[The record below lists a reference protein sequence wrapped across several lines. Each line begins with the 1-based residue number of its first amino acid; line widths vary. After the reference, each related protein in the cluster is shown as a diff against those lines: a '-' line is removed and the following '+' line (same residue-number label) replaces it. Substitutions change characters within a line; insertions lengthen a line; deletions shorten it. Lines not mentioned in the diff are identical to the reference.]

1 MNYALA
7 TILSTLLPIF
17 TLLGVGVGTGRK
29 GTHFSGAR
37 AQLRILPRQPP
48 SNIWAHAVHNPLL
61 LPIRHETESFLVQ
74 LRTFDVLGS
83 QRMIFG
89 FHRRL
94 PLHTATSIS
103 VAVPAHQHRARLKYH
118 TPHAMVLR
126 CQVGYDGDPR
136 RSRGVP
142 AAESLKRPTSRSF
155 HPRLSAAGRCSPLG
169 LS

>member
-1 MNYALA
+1 MLA
-7 TILSTLLPIF
+7 QEGREHTLAVPELGFGYCRGSHRPIF
-17 TLLGVGVGTGRK
+17 GR
-29 GTHFSGAR
+29 TQYMIRYYMH
-37 AQLRILPRQPP
+37 
-48 SNIWAHAVHNPLL
+48 
-61 LPIRHETESFLVQ
+61 LPIRHENKSFLVQ

-89 FHRRL
+89 LHRRL

-136 RSRGVP
+136 KSRGVP

-155 HPRLSAAGRCSPLG
+155 HPRLSAAGRCSPLA